1 MTLITLMGDFN
12 VEVSETSLSFFC
24 ELYEVKSIIKQ
35 STCYKI
41 PTNPSRIDLFITNS
55 PNSFQKSTV
64 AESAL
69 SDFHKLIV
77 TVMKSYS
84 PKRTPNIVNYR
95 NYTNFVKDKFNEEIS
110 FNLTKHSLQEST
122 L

>member
-41 PTNPSRIDLFITNS
+41 STNPSRIDLFITNS

-64 AESAL
+64 VESAL